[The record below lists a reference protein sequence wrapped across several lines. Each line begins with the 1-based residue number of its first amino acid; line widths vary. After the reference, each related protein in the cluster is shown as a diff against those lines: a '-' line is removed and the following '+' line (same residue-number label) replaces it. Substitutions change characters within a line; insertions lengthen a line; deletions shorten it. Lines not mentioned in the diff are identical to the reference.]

1 MKFFRVLIALLAIA
15 AVAGSFAL
23 FFETEQKNKKLN
35 EIKPQAEAMYAEWS
49 AQNNCAE
56 EQSQPC
62 KTYSQQFKEWVSKFG
77 EYKEHKEQSPQF
89 KGYFFL
95 KDKDKEYAGE
105 YNYGGLA
112 SLAAGSLAFLI
123 ISFLF
128 VAILGKLGKKPE
140 YSYKSKSTRR
150 NETEYRQSLRSEPR
164 LEPMPSQPP
173 SPTAKLESIPSKP
186 EPAKPGTK
194 PDHELIQKATECAE
208 SSPMQA
214 ISYLEQALEK
224 TSDDLRNPALLLCG
238 SLRIKHKIG
247 EDQGKAQLQK
257 IIGSSPQ
264 SLEAQEA
271 KIILN
276 AFK

>member
-1 MKFFRVLIALLAIA
+1 MKFFRVLIVLVAIA

-62 KTYSQQFKEWVSKFG
+62 KTYSQQFNEWGSKFG
-77 EYKEHKEQSPQF
+77 EYKERKEQSPQF

-123 ISFLF
+123 LSFLF

-173 SPTAKLESIPSKP
+173 SPTAKLEVKPTATPESKP
-186 EPAKPGTK
+186 STK

-247 EDQGKAQLQK
+247 EDQGTAQLQK